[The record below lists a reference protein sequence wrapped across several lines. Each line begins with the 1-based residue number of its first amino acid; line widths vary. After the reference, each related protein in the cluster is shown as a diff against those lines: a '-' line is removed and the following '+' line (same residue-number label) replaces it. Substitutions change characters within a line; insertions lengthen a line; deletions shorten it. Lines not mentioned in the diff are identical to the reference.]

1 MTPNLNPFLA
11 ASYIPKQSRPGVIGM
26 LNLIPHISQT
36 WKNQRAQLETVGEDI
51 KSRFSA
57 QEKRE
62 PEQLSNQILQDT
74 FDRLKLD
81 YDPDNGGFGSAPK
94 FPTPHKLLFLLSY
107 YRQTGEQK
115 ALVMAEKTLRLMRL
129 GGIFDQ
135 VGLGFHRYSTDEQW
149 LVPHFEKMLYDQAL
163 LALAYVEAYQATGA
177 GKFMITAKEVMDYCL
192 RDMQDTQGGF
202 YSAQD
207 ADSEGE
213 EGKYYLWTTQEIQ
226 NVLSE
231 EDYTLATELFWLKP
245 EGNYLERGSW
255 TGKNILHI
263 PMPLEG
269 IAQNNN
275 LTLEQLVLRMG
286 KILNQL
292 YETRKS
298 RVPPAT
304 DTKVLTDWNGLM
316 IAALAKTGSVLNQ
329 PKYVEA
335 AKKTAEYILTQM
347 RKDSVLYHRSFEGE
361 VAVEGFLD
369 DYAFLVY
376 GLIELYE
383 ATFEEK
389 YLKAADELAKE
400 MIAKFWEQ
408 KTGGFFQTTETQTG
422 MPKIK
427 QLYDGA
433 IPSGNSVAL
442 HDLLWLGRLL
452 NEPKYDSMANQMM
465 QTFARELETSPEF
478 YTYFILNL
486 PFLIGTAYSVVIVGD
501 QAATETQEILKTLKA
516 HYLPNTTV
524 QLKTPSLDYQQVEG
538 KATAYVCQNQTCLPA
553 TNSITVMLERLG
565 IKDIK
570 P

>member
-26 LNLIPHISQT
+26 IDLIPHISQT
-36 WKNQRAQLETVGEDI
+36 WKNQRAQLETVGADI

-62 PEQLSNQILQDT
+62 PEQLSSQILQDT

-115 ALVMAEKTLRLMRL
+115 ALEIAEKTLRQMRL

-163 LALAYVEAYQATGA
+163 LTLAYVEAYQATGA
-177 GKFMITAKEVMDYCL
+177 GKFMITAKEVLDYCL
-192 RDMQDTQGGF
+192 RDMQDEQGRF

-226 NVLSE
+226 KVLSA
-231 EDYTLATELFWLKP
+231 EDFALATELFWLKP

-255 TGKNILHI
+255 TGKNILHM

-275 LTLEQLVLRMG
+275 LTLEQLIFRMG

-292 YETRKS
+292 YEVRKT

-316 IAALAKTGSVLNQ
+316 IAALAKTGNVLNQ

-335 AKKTAEYILTQM
+335 AKKTANHILTQM
-347 RKDSVLYHRSFEGE
+347 RKDGMLYHRSFESE

-369 DYAFLVY
+369 DYAFFVF

-383 ATFEEK
+383 ATFDEK

-400 MIAKFWEQ
+400 MIAKFWDQ

-442 HDLLWLGRLL
+442 HDLLWLSRLL
-452 NEPKYDSMANQMM
+452 NEPLYDSLANQMM
-465 QTFARELETSPEF
+465 QTFARELETSPES
-478 YTYFILNL
+478 YTYFIANL
-486 PFLIGTAYSVVIVGD
+486 PFLIGTSYSIVIVGD
-501 QAATETQEILKTLKA
+501 QKAADTQEMLKTLKTR
-516 HYLPNTTV
+516 YLPDTTV
-524 QLKTPSLDYQQVEG
+524 QLKMPDIDYQQIEG

-553 TNSITVMLERLG
+553 TNSVAVMLERLG

>member
-115 ALVMAEKTLRLMRL
+115 ALEMAEKTLRLMRL